1 MLSGLRPAFGLAA
14 GRPHPRSSWP
24 AQRTPCHKEGPG
36 SANRQPSPP
45 CAVAAFAG
53 SGGGAFPASPL
64 QPPSNAVKVYE
75 AGKQSTGKRIVAE
88 TVVQAPV
95 DVVWRVLTNYERLA
109 DFVPNL
115 ESCER
120 LPSQRAGKVLLR
132 QRGCSQGVLW
142 RLEAEALLE
151 VEEVRLP
158 LGRREARFSMLEGD
172 FQEMSGRWVVE
183 PDPSS
188 AVGMA
193 TLLRF
198 DICVRPKITLPS
210 AIVSYVVRAGL
221 PANIQAVARRAEEI
235 SANKLRASG
244 LARWAGTEDDPP
256 IPSAKAAAVMPA
268 RPGWEQEAAEEEA
281 ARAAAAAVD
290 AAQQQQQQ
298 GQGRQPSDSQ
308 EEGLPSKGPF
318 WRLTGSSFP
327 EAAPLTAAQQ
337 RQRLGLADAD
347 TDAAC
352 EVLQGSQRALQQQQ
366 QSEPQSLY
374 LGVVSVPLPPA
385 GNRGGMQPETQAELN
400 QRQAEKEQLQAAY
413 PAFGLRRT
421 SSRGSVGSSAAA
433 PAGAGLN
440 GSAGNSTRSVPL
452 AAAEV
457 HLRRLDTFE
466 TLHRRAVAAITIDA
480 PPDAVWAVLT
490 DYDRLAEF
498 IPNLAV
504 SQRIA
509 LPRSAPSNIIRVRQ
523 VGYKR
528 MLYMCL
534 HAESVL
540 DLIEKPESEIQFRQV
555 AGDFERFQGKWMLQG
570 ISSTSSS
577 SSGGSGSSGSC
588 SDGETQLKYAVE
600 IVIPR
605 ATRMLGVLEPLL
617 ERTVFEDVPANL
629 AAIKLR
635 VETIQA
641 ESNIRQLEESGEAAA
656 AAALRRKLERPPLAD
671 MVEDF
676 GVLVAELERCFG
688 ADRVLPSRSE
698 LREMNRSDLEK
709 AISAHGGPSVVAQQ
723 LGWKLKAKGRRPKG
737 YWDSLENVRAEL
749 DEFIEEQG
757 LPPGVMPAKNDFVRA
772 SRYDI
777 ARAVERW
784 GGLYELAEELGY
796 AVETRKPGTSEWQEH
811 ISEVAA
817 STGLSG
823 RQGLFKLAAKTY
835 GARRSL
841 SSLDMSSIDASD
853 EAALAD
859 LLAPEAN
866 SIAVASNATGTG
878 ILAAS
883 TDGNLPAVSASSADA
898 GSRPGAGQP
907 SDRGGGS
914 KAAKGRSAGAS
925 RRTSRPTVREEID
938 AW

>member
-1 MLSGLRPAFGLAA
+1 M
-14 GRPHPRSSWP
+14 
-24 AQRTPCHKEGPG
+24 TG
-36 SANRQPSPP
+36 SAAPSLPP
-45 CAVAAFAG
+45 
-53 SGGGAFPASPL
+53 
-64 QPPSNAVKVYE
+64 PPPNAVKVYE
-75 AGKQSTGKRIVAE
+75 AGKQATGKRIVAE
-88 TVVQAPV
+88 SVVQAPA
-95 DVVWRVLTNYERLA
+95 DIVWRVLTNYERLA
-109 DFVPNL
+109 EFVPNL

-120 LPSQRAGKVLLR
+120 LPSLRAGKVLLR

-151 VEEVRLP
+151 VEEARLP

-198 DICVRPKITLPS
+198 DISVRPKITLPS

-256 IPSAKAAAVMPA
+256 IPSAPTAAAVPA
-268 RPGWEQEAAEEEA
+268 RLSWEQEAAEEEA

-290 AAQQQQQQ
+290 AAAAPWDERQQHQQQQQQ
-298 GQGRQPSDSQ
+298 SRRPADLQD
-308 EEGLPSKGPF
+308 EGLPSKGPF

-337 RQRLGLADAD
+337 RQRLGLLDAEAES
-347 TDAAC
+347 AAN
-352 EVLQGSQRALQQQQ
+352 EMLQGSQQPLQRQQQT
-366 QSEPQSLY
+366 EPQSLY

-385 GNRGGMQPETQAELN
+385 GNRGGMQPQTQAELN

-413 PAFGLRRT
+413 PAFGLRRA
-421 SSRGSVGSSAAA
+421 SSRSSLASGTAA
-433 PAGAGLN
+433 PAAAGLN
-440 GSAGNSTRSVPL
+440 GVAGSSAQAMPL

-457 HLRRLDTFE
+457 HLRRLDTFD

-480 PPDAVWAVLT
+480 PPEAVWAVLT

-509 LPRSAPSNIIRVRQ
+509 LPRNAPSNIIRVRQ

-540 DLIEKPESEIQFRQV
+540 DLIEKPQSEIQFRQV

-570 ISSTSSS
+570 ISSSTS
-577 SSGGSGSSGSC
+577 SGSSGSSSS
-588 SDGETQLKYAVE
+588 SDGESSGCSQTQLKYAVE

-635 VETIQA
+635 VETLQA
-641 ESNIRQLEESGEAAA
+641 ESNIRRLEEAGEAAA

-676 GVLVAELERCFG
+676 GVLVAELDRCFG
-688 ADRVLPSRSE
+688 ANRVLPSRSQ

-709 AISAHGGPSVVAQQ
+709 AISAHGGPTVVAQQ
-723 LGWKLKAKGRRPKG
+723 LGWKLKAKSRRPKG
-737 YWDSLENVRAEL
+737 YWDSPENVRAEL

-757 LPPGVMPAKNDFVRA
+757 LSPGVMPAKNDFIRA
-772 SRYDI
+772 GRYDI

-859 LLAPEAN
+859 LLAAEATAISVAAN
-866 SIAVASNATGTG
+866 GSSPGSTVAGGNGSLAAVAS
-878 ILAAS
+878 S
-883 TDGNLPAVSASSADA
+883 VSGGAKADA
-898 GSRPGAGQP
+898 GNGPTGNGGA
-907 SDRGGGS
+907 
-914 KAAKGRSAGAS
+914 KAAKGRAASTS
-925 RRTSRPTVREEID
+925 RRSRRPTVREEID